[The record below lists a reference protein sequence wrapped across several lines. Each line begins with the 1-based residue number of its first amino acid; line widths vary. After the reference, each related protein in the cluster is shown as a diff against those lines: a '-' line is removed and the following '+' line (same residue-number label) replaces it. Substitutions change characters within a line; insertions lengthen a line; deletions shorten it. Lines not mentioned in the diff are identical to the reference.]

1 MSAIGTK
8 RTYRVALHMSAID
21 PKRTL
26 SDRHPSHLIG
36 SGRVAQ
42 ALETLRNGR
51 VSSRYVALGDPGCEH
66 VFKII
71 HDNLPVPFRA
81 MLRNAAFKHRLGQ
94 KHLPLT
100 GGSVGQLPPLKDSHP

>member
-1 MSAIGTK
+1 MHCTCPLSRAK
-8 RTYRVALHMSAID
+8 RTSFRE
-21 PKRTL
+21 KRTF
-26 SDRHPSHLIG
+26 SDAIQSHLIG

-81 MLRNAAFKHRLGQ
+81 MLRNAAFKHRLSQ

-100 GGSVGQLPPLKDSHP
+100 GGSVGQLPKRIVTLR

>member
-1 MSAIGTK
+1 MSAN
-8 RTYRVALHMSAID
+8 D
-21 PKRTL
+21 PKRTF
-26 SDRHPSHLIG
+26 SDAIQSHLIG

-100 GGSVGQLPPLKDSHP
+100 GGSVGQLPPLKG